1 MAVSHLAVKLNDI
14 CAVINDF
21 CFNNKVVDFLLRVL
35 LGCHQG
41 LMGIT
46 VHPTLQLASVD
57 IPHLLSSLNPWY
69 ILLR

>member
-1 MAVSHLAVKLNDI
+1 MFNGSYI
-14 CAVINDF
+14 VINDF
-21 CFNNKVVDFLLRVL
+21 CFNNKVVGFLLRVL
-35 LGCHQG
+35 LGCPQG

-57 IPHLLSSLNPWY
+57 IPHLLSSLNLWY

>member
-1 MAVSHLAVKLNDI
+1 MFNGTYIVM
-14 CAVINDF
+14 NDF
-21 CFNNKVVDFLLRVL
+21 CFNNKVVGFLLRVL

-57 IPHLLSSLNPWY
+57 IPHLLSSLNLWY